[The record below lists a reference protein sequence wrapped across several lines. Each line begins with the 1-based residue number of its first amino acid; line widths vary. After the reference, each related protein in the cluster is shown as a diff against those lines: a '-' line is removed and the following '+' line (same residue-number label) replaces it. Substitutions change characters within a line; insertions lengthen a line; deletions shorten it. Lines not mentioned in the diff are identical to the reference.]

1 MNQSISAVDSH
12 PRLDVSVLDST
23 MSYVDTGS
31 GPPVVLLHGNPTSSY
46 LWRNIITE
54 LTDRHRCLAPDLIG
68 MGCSGKNP
76 SGIYTFAEHA
86 RYLDAWFDTVLR
98 EGKVRLVIHDWG
110 GALGFHW
117 ATRNRERVAGIVYME
132 TIVCPVSWVDW
143 PDNAR
148 GIFQGLRSDKGEEL
162 ILNRNMFIEGI
173 LPNAVIRDMTDEEMD
188 TYRKPYVDGGE
199 VRRPM
204 LSWPRQIPIDGEP
217 ADIVA
222 LVTAYGETLRT
233 SPIPK
238 LFINAE
244 PGSILVGTQREFCRT
259 WANQE
264 EITVKGLHFIQED
277 SPTKIGQACASFFA
291 RHDDQ
296 GVSSHA

>member
-1 MNQSISAVDSH
+1 D
-12 PRLDVSVLDST
+12 D
-23 MSYVDTGS
+23 
-31 GPPVVLLHGNPTSSY
+31 
-46 LWRNIITE
+46 
-54 LTDRHRCLAPDLIG
+54 
-68 MGCSGKNP
+68 
-76 SGIYTFAEHA
+76 
-86 RYLDAWFDTVLR
+86 
-98 EGKVRLVIHDWG
+98 
-110 GALGFHW
+110 
-117 ATRNRERVAGIVYME
+117 
-132 TIVCPVSWVDW
+132 
-143 PDNAR
+143 AR
-148 GIFQGLRSDKGEEL
+148 GLFQGLRSDKGEEL